1 MRRIVAFQEASPRI
15 GVATVNGRAYY
26 RISNLLKQIGIPF
39 SDIIF
44 SRDVIFNDDSHAFSS
59 VAAVEREFKVVIT
72 TKNERPSLNLGN
84 MVCEEDLGEDAGVA
98 KERLMTILY
107 PPKPDDKFV
116 VGIDPGERTG
126 VAAFINH
133 REIESSVFSTIE
145 TALARVAVL
154 LKNAPDVKKT
164 VKIGCGN
171 LSLARR
177 IAKRLDIQLAGAAE
191 ISLVNENGTSALR
204 RKGKFLEGTRDQRA
218 AKLIAFRGG
227 ENLGWKL
234 PKT

>member
-1 MRRIVAFQEASPRI
+1 MRRIGSFQATSPRI

-26 RISNLLKQIGIPF
+26 RISNLLKQIGITF
-39 SDIIF
+39 SDIVL
-44 SRDVIFNDDSHAFSS
+44 SKDAIFNADSDAFCSI
-59 VAAVEREFKVVIT
+59 AAVEREFKVVIT
-72 TKNERPSLNLGN
+72 TRSERLSLNLRN

-98 KERLMTILY
+98 KERLMMILY

-145 TALARVAVL
+145 TALARVIVL
-154 LKNAPDVKKT
+154 LKNAPDVRKT

-171 LSLARR
+171 MSLAKG
-177 IAKRLDIQLAGAAE
+177 IAKRLNMQLAGAVE
-191 ISLVNENGTSALR
+191 ISLVNENGTSALK

-218 AKLIAFRGG
+218 AKLIAFRAG
-227 ENLGWKL
+227 ENIGWKL